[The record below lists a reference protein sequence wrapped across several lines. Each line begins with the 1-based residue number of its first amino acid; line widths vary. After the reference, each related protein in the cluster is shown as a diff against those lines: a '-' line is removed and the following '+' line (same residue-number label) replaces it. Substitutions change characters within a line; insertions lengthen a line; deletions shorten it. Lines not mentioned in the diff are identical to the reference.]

1 MSTQTIQLTVSDVSN
16 QKMAEVDGVPAH
28 STVGEL
34 VEGLLS
40 MLRLPANGADGQP
53 VTYHARHERAGRH
66 LHATELVGDS
76 VETGDH
82 LVIQPSIHAG

>member
-16 QKMAEVDGVPAH
+16 QKMAEVDGIPAD

-40 MLRLPANGADGQP
+40 QLRLPANGADGHP
-53 VTYHARHERAGRH
+53 VGYHARHERAGRH

-76 VETGDH
+76 LETGDH
-82 LVIQPSIHAG
+82 LVIQPSVHAG